1 MRQKLT
7 PAFVARVTPADIQT
21 EKDATPAE
29 KKPGAHVVYWDT
41 EQRGFGLLVLPSG
54 QKRYIVQYRVAGRST
69 RLTFKPGLTL
79 TDARKEAKAV
89 LGAVAKG
96 GDPMAER
103 RRQDGAATNTLKA
116 IAEEYFKRE
125 GAKLRSADHR
135 LAAFERLI
143 FPVLGAKQIDSIKR
157 SEIVRLLDKIED
169 ERGPSMAHV
178 ALAFLSRVFNWHA
191 SRDDDFFS
199 PVRRGMGRIR
209 PAEHARERVLTD
221 VELRAVWQA
230 AEATAGP
237 YGHYVRF
244 LLLTATR
251 RNEAADMRRDELSN
265 GDWIIP
271 AKRMSGGK
279 GMKGKR
285 EHVVPLSAAAK
296 TIVDG
301 IPTLGPFVF
310 TTGGR
315 HPISS
320 FSYYKRAVDK
330 TSGVTGWRL
339 HDLRRTARSLMS
351 RAGVNADI
359 AERCLAHKIGGVRG
373 TYDRYAYH
381 AEKKRAFEAL
391 AAQVERIVNPPTD
404 NVVPLRSGTDGAA

>member
-7 PAFVARVTPADIQT
+7 PAWVANVEPS
-21 EKDATPAE
+21 ATNQI
-29 KKPGAHVVYWDT
+29 YWDT

-54 QKRYIVQYRVAGRST
+54 EKRYVVQYRAFRRS
-69 RLTFKPGLTL
+69 RRMTFKPGLTL
-79 TDARKEAKAV
+79 TEARKEAKAV

-103 RRQDGAATNTLKA
+103 RRQEGAATNTLKA

-143 FPVLGAKQIDSIKR
+143 FPVLGARQIDSIKR

-191 SRDDDFFS
+191 SRDDDFLS
-199 PVRRGMGRIR
+199 PVRRGMGRIK
-209 PAEHARERVLTD
+209 PAEHARERVLAD

-230 AEATAGP
+230 AEATAGS

-271 AKRMSGGK
+271 AERIEGGK

-285 EHVVPLSAAAK
+285 EHVVPLSPAAK
-296 TIVDG
+296 AIVDG
-301 IPTLGPFVF
+301 MPMLGPFVF
-310 TTGGR
+310 TTSGR
-315 HPISS
+315 HPING
-320 FSYYKRAVDK
+320 FSYYKRAFDK
-330 TSGVTGWRL
+330 ACGVTGWRL

-351 RAGVNADI
+351 RAGVNADV

-373 TYDRYAYH
+373 VYDRYAYH
-381 AEKKRAFEAL
+381 AEKKHAFEAL
-391 AAQVERIVNPPTD
+391 ASSIAHIVNPPAD
-404 NVVPLRSGTDGAA
+404 NVVTLRK

>member
-1 MRQKLT
+1 MRKKLT
-7 PAFVARVTPADIQT
+7 PAEVRDVTPA
-21 EKDATPAE
+21 ATSQI
-29 KKPGAHVVYWDT
+29 YWDT

-54 QKRYIVQYRVAGRST
+54 EKRYVVQYRVAGRSR
-69 RLTFKPGLTL
+69 RLTFKPGLSL
-79 TDARKEAKAV
+79 TEARKEAKAK
-89 LGAVAKG
+89 LGDVAKG
-96 GDPMAER
+96 RDPLAER
-103 RRQDGAATNTLKA
+103 RRQEGEATNTLKA
-116 IAEEYFKRE
+116 IVEEYFDRE
-125 GAKLRSADHR
+125 GKKLRSADDR

-143 FPVLGAKQIDSIKR
+143 FPVLGARQIDSIKR

-191 SRDDDFFS
+191 SRDDDFLS
-199 PVRRGMGRIR
+199 PVKRGMGRIK
-209 PAEHARERVLTD
+209 PDENARERVLTD
-221 VELRAVWQA
+221 DELRAVWQA
-230 AEATAGP
+230 TEATTGP

-251 RNEAADMRRDELSN
+251 RNEAAGMRREELSN

-271 AKRMSGGK
+271 AKRMQGGK
-279 GMKGKR
+279 CMKGKR

-296 TIVDG
+296 AIMDDL
-301 IPTLGPFVF
+301 PKLGKGDLVF
-310 TTGGR
+310 TTGGH

-320 FSYYKRAVDK
+320 FSFYKRALDK
-330 TSGVTGWRL
+330 ASGVTGWRQ

-359 AERCLAHKIGGVRG
+359 AERCLAHKIGGIRG

-381 AEKKRAFEAL
+381 DEKAHAFEML
-391 AAQVERIVNPPTD
+391 AALVDRIITPPAD
-404 NVVPLRSGTDGAA
+404 NVVPINERRTRDSGHRAG